1 MNAKA
6 NQECHD
12 TAWNYGEEE
21 TQLPGAPAGPY
32 ADVLD
37 VLPSTDPNPNGV
49 WQLYIYDDSV
59 GRTGVLEGS
68 WMLHF
73 YYE

>member
-6 NQECHD
+6 NQESHD
-12 TAWNYGEEE
+12 TAWNYGEQE

-32 ADVLD
+32 LNDLND
-37 VLPSTDPNPNGV
+37 LSGSDPNGV
-49 WQLYIYDDSV
+49 WQLYIYDDAV

>member
-12 TAWNYGEEE
+12 TAWNYGEQE

-32 ADVLD
+32 LNVLD
-37 VLPSTDPNPNGV
+37 DLSGSDPNGV
-49 WQLYIYDDSV
+49 WQLYIYDDAV